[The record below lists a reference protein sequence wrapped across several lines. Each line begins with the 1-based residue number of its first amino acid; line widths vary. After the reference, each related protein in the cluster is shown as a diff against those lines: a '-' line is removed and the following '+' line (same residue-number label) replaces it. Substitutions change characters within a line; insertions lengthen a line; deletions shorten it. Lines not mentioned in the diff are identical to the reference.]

1 MGKNRKQSAGRGG
14 GRRRKWTSLLPWG
27 ITAAA
32 LLAIL
37 VLAAQ
42 GRGHGTAS
50 HHPTPR
56 SDAATTQ
63 ARKIV
68 PASAYAAYPRIQ
80 ETYREAALVPQV
92 LDGIYC
98 YCECKEH
105 MGHYSLLDCYKSDHA
120 AGCDV
125 CLSEGELAYKMTQ
138 QGKSLDQIRAA
149 VDRLYGA

>member
-1 MGKNRKQSAGRGG
+1 MGKNRHRNARRGT
-14 GRRRKWTSLLPWG
+14 GRRRGRSSLLPWG

-42 GRGHGTAS
+42 GRGHGTAG

-56 SDAATTQ
+56 RDAATTQ
-63 ARKIV
+63 AGKIV
-68 PASAYAAYPRIQ
+68 SASSYAAYPRV
-80 ETYREAALVPQV
+80 EEVYREAALVPQV

-125 CLSEGELAYKMTQ
+125 CLSEGQMAYEMTQ
-138 QGKSLDQIRAA
+138 QGKSLYQIRAA
-149 VDRLYGA
+149 VDRLYGT